1 VLVLSG
7 EVIAAEV
14 QCRHEG
20 PRWSQTEPA
29 DRFGIVLVRSGLFRL
44 EVDGTQTV
52 VDACS
57 GYVQRPGSEQRFA
70 HPAGGDV
77 CTFVSLP
84 ESEYEAVTRGAV
96 LTADAPVLTT
106 AGVDV
111 RHRALVARSRAGA
124 QPDELAER
132 AVVLVG
138 SVLAGLLPD
147 AIAAGFVAAGPARR
161 LVDDVRQVLAENP
174 GAPLRELAGAAGLSS
189 YHVSRV
195 FRRTTGV
202 TISAFRSRLRVRRA
216 LEQLAGGQRDLARL
230 AAETGFADQ
239 AHLTRSVRRETGST
253 PAQLRTLLA
262 PDRVRNQESLSPYVV
277 PRPHQK

>member
-1 VLVLSG
+1 VRESRVLVLSA

-14 QCRHEG
+14 RCRHEG
-20 PRWSQTEPA
+20 PSWSETEPV
-29 DRFGIVLVRSGLFRL
+29 DRFGTVLVRSGLFRR
-44 EVDGTQTV
+44 EVDGTESV
-52 VDACS
+52 VDACA
-57 GYVQRPGSEQRFA
+57 GYVQRPGSGERFA
-70 HPAGGDV
+70 HPVGDDV

-84 ESEYEAVTRGAV
+84 RSEYEALTRGAV
-96 LTADAPVLTT
+96 LSADAPVLTT
-106 AGVDV
+106 AAVDV
-111 RHRALVARSRAGA
+111 RHRTLVARSYAGA
-124 QPDELAER
+124 EPHELAER

-147 AIAAGFVAAGPARR
+147 AVAAGFPRPARR
-161 LVDDVRQVLAENP
+161 VVDDVRQVLAEDP
-174 GAPLRELAGAAGLSS
+174 GAPLQELAGAAGLSS

-239 AHLTRSVRRETGST
+239 AHLTRSIRRETGST

-262 PDRVRNQESLSPYVV
+262 P
-277 PRPHQK
+277 

>member
-1 VLVLSG
+1 MLTA

-14 QCRHEG
+14 RCRHEG
-20 PRWSQTEPA
+20 PSWSETEPV
-29 DRFGIVLVRSGLFRL
+29 DRLGMVLVRSGLFRR
-44 EVDGTQTV
+44 EVDGAEAV
-52 VDACS
+52 VDVCS
-57 GYVQRPGSEQRFA
+57 GYVQRPASEERFA
-70 HPAGGDV
+70 HPAGDDV

-84 ESEYEAVTRGAV
+84 GSEYEAVTRGTV

-106 AGVDV
+106 PAVDI
-111 RHRALVARSRAGA
+111 RHRALVARSYAGA
-124 QPDELAER
+124 GADELAER

-147 AIAAGFVAAGPARR
+147 AVAAAFPSAGPARR
-161 LVDDVRQVLAENP
+161 VVDDVRQVLAKDP
-174 GAPLRELAGAAGLSS
+174 GAPLQELAGAAGLSS

-253 PAQLRTLLA
+253 PAQLRTLLG
-262 PDRVRNQESLSPYVV
+262 P
-277 PRPHQK
+277 

>member
-1 VLVLSG
+1 MLVLSA
-7 EVIAAEV
+7 EVLAAEV

-20 PRWSQTEPA
+20 PSWSETEPV
-29 DRFGIVLVRSGLFRL
+29 DRFGMVLVRSGLFRR
-44 EVDGTQTV
+44 EVDGAEAI
-52 VDACS
+52 VDACA
-57 GYVQRPGSEQRFA
+57 GYVQRPASEERFA
-70 HPAGGDV
+70 HPAGDDV
-77 CTFVSLP
+77 CTFVSMP
-84 ESEYEAVTRGAV
+84 TSEYEVVSRGAV
-96 LTADAPVLTT
+96 LAVEPPVLTT
-106 AGVDV
+106 PAVDI
-111 RHRALVARSRAGA
+111 RHRALVARSHAGA
-124 QPDELAER
+124 EPDELAER

-147 AIAAGFVAAGPARR
+147 AVAAGFPSAGPARR
-161 LVDDVRQVLAENP
+161 VVDDVRQVLAEDP
-174 GAPLRELAGAAGLSS
+174 GAPLQELAGAAGLSS

-239 AHLTRSVRRETGST
+239 AHLTRSIRRETGST

-262 PDRVRNQESLSPYVV
+262 P
-277 PRPHQK
+277 

>member
-1 VLVLSG
+1 VLVLCT
-7 EVIAAEV
+7 EVMAAEV
-14 QCRHEG
+14 RCRHEG
-20 PRWSQTEPA
+20 PRWSQTESA
-29 DRFGIVLVRSGLFRL
+29 DRFGMVLVRSGLFRL
-44 EVDGTQTV
+44 EVDGTEGV
-52 VDACS
+52 VDACA

-77 CTFVSLP
+77 CTFLSLP
-84 ESEYEAVTRGAV
+84 TSEYEAVTRGAV
-96 LTADAPVLTT
+96 LSADVPVLTT
-106 AGVDV
+106 PAVDL
-111 RHRALVARSRAGA
+111 RHRALVARSHAGA
-124 QPDELAER
+124 EPDELAER

-147 AIAAGFVAAGPARR
+147 AIAAGFPAPMPARR
-161 LVDDVRQVLAENP
+161 LVDDVRQVLSEDP
-174 GAPLRELAGAAGLSS
+174 GAPLQELAGAAGLSS

-253 PAQLRTLLA
+253 PAALRTLLG
-262 PDRVRNQESLSPYVV
+262 P
-277 PRPHQK
+277 